1 MSSVEDSL
9 STAEE
14 TVPAV
19 SARRPFLIL
28 LTVSVGAMMPSL
40 DSTIVAVAAP
50 TIQHGLGASLADIQW
65 MSNGYA
71 LALIV
76 TLVAL
81 GKLGDRF
88 GHKVIFLIGVLGFCV
103 SSTAVGSSGTID
115 WVITC
120 RVLQGLF
127 AAMIQPTAL
136 ALLRSTFSGRRLS
149 AAIGIWTATV
159 VGSMTAGPIVGG
171 LLVQYLNW
179 QAAFFINVPIAVA
192 AALLGLV
199 VLRDS
204 PREHTGRIDLVGVVL
219 LSGALFPLV
228 WGLIN
233 APDDGWASA
242 RTLGYLAAAVILG
255 VLFVRWE
262 IRTARPL
269 LPMRLFRSV
278 PLTIGAVLIILL
290 TFAFFGAIFIGTF
303 YFQNVHGFDALG
315 TGLHVLSLIAGAVA
329 GLLASSLVVNRFGVR
344 GPTAVN
350 MLVVAVAFFA
360 LSLTTTVGDTTST
373 LWWLGVLGLGYGQVL
388 ACATNLVLGSAPVE
402 LAGVAGA
409 LQSTAIQLGSTL
421 GVAVLGAAM
430 ASRVAGVLPDLW
442 ASAGLPALPAAR
454 LEVAEQV
461 VAVGLS
467 PNPADPAIVRLS
479 HNTFLDGMHTVFLI
493 SAAVAV
499 VGAVVA
505 LFARPASTPDSV

>member
-1 MSSVEDSL
+1 
-9 STAEE
+9 
-14 TVPAV
+14 
-19 SARRPFLIL
+19 
-28 LTVSVGAMMPSL
+28 
-40 DSTIVAVAAP
+40 
-50 TIQHGLGASLADIQW
+50 
-65 MSNGYA
+65 
-71 LALIV
+71 
-76 TLVAL
+76 
-81 GKLGDRF
+81 
-88 GHKVIFLIGVLGFCV
+88 
-103 SSTAVGSSGTID
+103 
-115 WVITC
+115 
-120 RVLQGLF
+120 VLQGLF

-192 AALLGLV
+192 AALLGLF

-204 PREHTGRIDLVGVVL
+204 TREHSGRIDLLGVVL

-233 APDDGWASA
+233 APDHGWTSA
-242 RTLGYLAAAVILG
+242 WTFGYLAAAVILG

-262 IRTARPL
+262 IRAARPL

-278 PLTIGAVLIILL
+278 SLTIGTTLIILL

-303 YFQNVHGFDALG
+303 YFQNVHGFDALS
-315 TGLHVLSLIAGAVA
+315 TGLHVLPLIVGAVA

-344 GPTAVN
+344 GPTSVN
-350 MLVVAVAFFA
+350 MVVVAVAFFE
-360 LSLTTTVGDTTST
+360 LSRTTTAGDTTSA

-388 ACATNLVLGSAPVE
+388 ACATSLVLGSAPVE

-430 ASRVAGVLPDLW
+430 ASRVASILPSSW
-442 ASAGLPALPAAR
+442 ADAGLPAMTPAHLA
-454 LEVAEQV
+454 LADTA

-467 PNPADPAIVRLS
+467 PRPIATVVRLS

-499 VGAVVA
+499 AGAVVA
-505 LFARPASTPDSV
+505 LFARPASTQTV